1 MPKGPIRRA
10 HLISPFGIGAMV
22 VVRDGTSI
30 MTAGLDHWYEREDG
44 ETDSRD
50 IDKEEYKFDEWRLQ
64 HLLGV
69 SHFRLPPDYRSR
81 RRAGETTPN
90 CLITV
95 PFVRFPKWHVCPK
108 CYTMKELSLFHKGK
122 QKCDVCQKNKRTRF
136 VLQVPFVA
144 VCDHGHI
151 QDFPWREW
159 VHKSAKPVCN
169 QPMTLSATGGASLAA
184 QKVKCKC
191 GVERTLSRITE
202 ANPSDGGTFL
212 SRNLVENGPPFLCT
226 GIRPWLGTD
235 EPTQCGQPLRGSLRS
250 AANVYYADVHSAIY
264 IPRSTS
270 AAPAEL
276 IELLEEPPLSTL
288 LKVLKD
294 ANADVNPEFLRAQKR
309 LLLEPY
315 SDVELEAALEVQQN
329 PDQATGDAVPII
341 ADDDPRT
348 AFRRAEYGVLQVRR
362 DEPRLK
368 IEPAD
373 LSDYGPV
380 IKYFDQMMLIH
391 KLRETRA
398 FAGFTRLRTTRPQPL
413 DEQKAMLR
421 RTPFPPQ
428 QSWLPAYIVHGEGIF
443 LVFNEDRL
451 QDWERQ
457 RSVVER
463 ANRLT
468 NLYVSGLRTH
478 ALDRALTPR
487 YLLVHTLA
495 HLVINEFTFECGYS
509 SAALR
514 ERLFVSDN
522 PDAPMAAVL
531 IYTAAGD
538 AEGTLGGLV
547 RMGKPGY
554 FEPIL
559 LRSLE
564 RARWC
569 SADPVCMEL
578 GEQGGQG
585 PQSCNL
591 AACHNCAL
599 LPETACE
606 EFNRFLDRAMV
617 IGSAVSNTR
626 GFFSTP

>member
-10 HLISPFGIGAMV
+10 QLISPFGVGSMV
-22 VVRDGTSI
+22 VVRDGTSV

-50 IDKEEYKFDEWRLQ
+50 IDVEEYKFDEWRLQ
-64 HLLGV
+64 QLLGV

-95 PFVRFPKWHVCPK
+95 PFVRFPKWHFCPH
-108 CYTMKELSLFHKGK
+108 CYTMRELALVHKGK
-122 QKCDVCQKNKRTRF
+122 QRCDVCQKENRTRF
-136 VLQVPFVA
+136 ILQVPFVA
-144 VCDHGHI
+144 ICDRGHI

-159 VHKSAKPVCN
+159 VHKSASPSCN
-169 QPMTLSATGGASLAA
+169 EPMTLSATGGASLAA

-191 GVERTLSRITE
+191 GEERNLSRITE
-202 ANPSDGGTFL
+202 ADPGDGSTFL
-212 SRNLVENGPPFLCT
+212 SRNLIDGGAPFLCT
-226 GIRPWLGTD
+226 GKHPWLGSD
-235 EPTQCGQPLRGSLRS
+235 DPTQCGQPLRGSLRS
-250 AANVYYADVHSAIY
+250 AANVYYADERSAIY
-264 IPRSTS
+264 IPRST
-270 AAPAEL
+270 ATAPAEL

-288 LKVLKD
+288 LKVFRD
-294 ANADVNPEFLRAQKR
+294 VNADVNPEILRSQQGP
-309 LLLEPY
+309 LLKSYTDP
-315 SDVELEAALEVQQN
+315 ELEAALAVQKN
-329 PDQATGDAVPII
+329 PDQPGGDAVPTIE
-341 ADDDPRT
+341 DDDART
-348 AFRRAEYGVLQVRR
+348 AFRRAEYAVLRAPR
-362 DEPRLK
+362 DEPRLR
-368 IEPAD
+368 IEPAN
-373 LSDYGPV
+373 LADYRTEASR
-380 IKYFDQMMLIH
+380 YFDQLMLIH

-398 FAGFTRLRTTRPQPL
+398 FAGFTRLRTTAPQPL
-413 DEQKAMLR
+413 DDQKAMLR
-421 RTPFPPQ
+421 RNPIPPQ

-443 LVFNEDRL
+443 LVLNEDRVRN
-451 QDWERQ
+451 WEIQ
-457 RSVVER
+457 PAVVER
-463 ANRLT
+463 ATRLT
-468 NLYVSGLRTH
+468 DLYTSGLQTH
-478 ALDRALTPR
+478 TLERPLTPR

-495 HLVINEFTFECGYS
+495 HLLINELTFECGYS

-514 ERLFVSDN
+514 ERLFVSAN

-547 RMGKPGY
+547 RMGKNGY

-559 LRSLE
+559 LRALE

-578 GEQGGQG
+578 GDGHGQG

-606 EFNRFLDRAMV
+606 EFNRFLDRGVV
-617 IGSAVSNTR
+617 IGGLTGSSM
-626 GFFSTP
+626 GYFSV

>member
-1 MPKGPIRRA
+1 
-10 HLISPFGIGAMV
+10 MV
-22 VVRDGTSI
+22 VVRDGTSV

-50 IDKEEYKFDEWRLQ
+50 IDVEEYKFDEWRLQ
-64 HLLGV
+64 QLLGV

-95 PFVRFPKWHVCPK
+95 PFVRFPKWHFCPH

-122 QKCDVCQKNKRTRF
+122 QKCDECRKENRTRF

-144 VCDHGHI
+144 ICDCGHI

-159 VHKSAKPVCN
+159 VHKSSSPVCN
-169 QPMTLSATGGASLAA
+169 ERMTLSATGGASLAA

-191 GVERTLSRITE
+191 DAERNLSRVTE
-202 ANPSDGGTFL
+202 ADPGDGTTFL
-212 SRNLVENGPPFLCT
+212 SRNLIEGGGLFLCT
-226 GIRPWLGTD
+226 GRRPWLGTD
-235 EPTQCGQPLRGSLRS
+235 ESTQCGQPLRGSLRS
-250 AANVYYADVHSAIY
+250 AANVYYSDERSAIY
-264 IPRSTS
+264 IPRSTA

-276 IELLEEPPLSTL
+276 IELLEEPPLSTHV
-288 LKVLKD
+288 KAFRD
-294 ANADVNPEFLRAQKR
+294 ANADVTPGLLRLPYDA
-309 LLLEPY
+309 LLKIY
-315 SDVELEAALEVQQN
+315 SDAEVEAALKVQQN
-329 PDQATGDAVPII
+329 PLPNDADVPIV
-341 ADDDPRT
+341 ADDDART
-348 AFRRAEYGVLQVRR
+348 AFRRAEYPVLRAQRE
-362 DEPRLK
+362 EPRLT
-368 IEPAD
+368 IESAD
-373 LSDYGPV
+373 LGKYRQDA
-380 IKYFDQMMLIH
+380 IKYFDQMMLVH

-398 FAGFTRLRTTRPQPL
+398 FAGFTRLRTTSPQPL
-413 DEQKAMLR
+413 DDQKAMLR
-421 RTPFPPQ
+421 RNQVPPQ
-428 QSWLPAYIVHGEGIF
+428 QSWLPAYIVHGEGLF
-443 LVFNEDRL
+443 LVLNKERVRE
-451 QDWERQ
+451 WETQ
-457 RSVVER
+457 PHVVTR
-463 ANRLT
+463 ASRLT
-468 NLYVSGLRTH
+468 NLYTSGHQTH
-478 ALDRALTPR
+478 ALERPLSAR

-495 HLVINEFTFECGYS
+495 HLLINELTFECGYS

-522 PDAPMAAVL
+522 PDGPMAAVL

-547 RMGKPGY
+547 RMGKQDY

-559 LRSLE
+559 LRALE

-578 GEQGGQG
+578 GERDGQG

-606 EFNRFLDRAMV
+606 EFNRFLDRAV
-617 IGSAVSNTR
+617 VVGSLADPTI
-626 GFFSTP
+626 GFFDTT